1 MMKRAIALLLCL
13 VMALAVFT
21 GCSGKIDSDSDDKG
35 QFITMYLADNL
46 YDLDPANAYYNEST
60 INVVSLLF
68 DTLFKLDENGKVKK
82 SLVKKYVIEED
93 ENAGEYTLYLHLNDT
108 NWSDNTAV
116 SANDIVYAWKRI
128 LDVEASYQAA
138 PLLYDIKNARAAKEG
153 ECSIDDLAIYAED
166 TTLLSIQFERPIDY
180 DQFMLNL
187 TSLAL
192 APLREDIV
200 AKSDDWAKKPG
211 TMVTSGPF
219 KLSRIAF
226 SENSENRYSDIH
238 YDIVT
243 PIDQN
248 TSTSRPATEEDGA
261 KEYNEQL
268 INSFVL
274 ERNTYYYRDSEKEEK
289 LDKAVTP
296 YKIVVDCAMSDEDIK
311 EAYDQGTILYIGDI
325 PLSLRDSLKDEAVVE
340 DALSTHTYIL
350 NENAFINDGTD
361 TGTQLFANKAV
372 RQALSLAIDR
382 EAIAQSVV
390 YAKAATGLIPN
401 GVFETNSA
409 KKTFRETCNE
419 NYEYLAHNLDS
430 AKSILSSA
438 GIDASKYSFSIT
450 VAAYD
455 EVHCLIAEAVAAAWN
470 SLGFK
475 VSVNKRGTIPNNEYY
490 KYTNSVPTDICDDLY
505 AEDLKYNSFE
515 VLAID
520 STAISADPFSVLAPY
535 AKAFS
540 GQGMDMSDPEN
551 YKLTPH
557 MSGYD
562 SEEYNELMEKIFAE
576 KTITARAD
584 DYRKAEKIL
593 MEDLPVI
600 PIVFNQSGYVI
611 GKDLKLGNKVL
622 FWTTRS
628 NYYYNNVFEKASVK
642 DYEEYL
648 VTCEKFLASKYD
660 TYKENKL
667 SYFSVFVK
675 DGEMGQKIPMTYEEF
690 KKESS
695 NYSYLFN

>member
-1 MMKRAIALLLCL
+1 MMKRTIALLLCL
-13 VMALAVFT
+13 VMVLAVFV
-21 GCSGKIDSDSDDKG
+21 GCSGKIDSDSNDKG

-68 DTLFKLDENGKVKK
+68 DTLFKLDEKGKVKK

-93 ENAGEYTLYLHLNDT
+93 ANAGEYTLYLHLNNT

-116 SANDIVYAWKRI
+116 SANDIVFAWKRI
-128 LDVEASYQAA
+128 LDVESSFQAA

-166 TTLLSIQFERPIDY
+166 TTLLSIKFEKPIDY
-180 DQFMLNL
+180 DQFILNL

-226 SENSENRYSDIH
+226 SENSENKYQDIR

-248 TSTSRPATEEDGA
+248 TSTSRPATEEDGPRT
-261 KEYNEQL
+261 YNEQL
-268 INSFVL
+268 INSFVI
-274 ERNTYYYRDSEKEEK
+274 ERNTYYYRDSKKEEK
-289 LDKAVTP
+289 LDKSVTP

-311 EAYDQGTILYIGDI
+311 EAYEQGTILYIGDV
-325 PLSLRDSLKDEAVVE
+325 PLSLRNEFNDKAVVE

-350 NENAFINDGTD
+350 NEKAFIKDGSEK
-361 TGTQLFANKAV
+361 GTQLFANKAV

-382 EAIAQSVV
+382 EAIAKSVV
-390 YAKAATGLIPN
+390 YAKAATGLVPY

-409 KKTFRETCNE
+409 KKTFREACKN
-419 NYEYLAHNLDS
+419 NYEYLAHDLDK
-430 AKSILSSA
+430 AKSVLSNA
-438 GIDASKYSFSIT
+438 GIDAAKYSFTIT

-455 EVHCLIAEAVAAAWN
+455 EVHCLIAEAVATAWN
-470 SLGFK
+470 SLGFN
-475 VSVNKRGTIPNNEYY
+475 VTVNKRGTIANNDFY
-490 KYTNSVPTDICDDLY
+490 KYTNSVPSDICDDLFS
-505 AEDLKYNSFE
+505 EDLKYGTYE
-515 VLAID
+515 VIAID
-520 STAISADPFSVLAPY
+520 NTAISADPFSILAPF

-557 MSGYD
+557 ISGYD

-576 KTITARAD
+576 KNITSRAN
-584 DYRKAEKIL
+584 DYRSAEAIL

-600 PIVFNQSGYVI
+600 PIIFNQSGYVI
-611 GKDLKLGNKVL
+611 GKDLKLGNKFL

-628 NYYYNNVFEKASVK
+628 SYYVNNVFEKASVK
-642 DYEEYL
+642 SYDDYI

-667 SYFSVFVK
+667 SYFSIFVK
-675 DGEMGQKIPMTYEEF
+675 DDETGRKVPMTYDEF

-695 NYSYLFN
+695 NYSYLFG